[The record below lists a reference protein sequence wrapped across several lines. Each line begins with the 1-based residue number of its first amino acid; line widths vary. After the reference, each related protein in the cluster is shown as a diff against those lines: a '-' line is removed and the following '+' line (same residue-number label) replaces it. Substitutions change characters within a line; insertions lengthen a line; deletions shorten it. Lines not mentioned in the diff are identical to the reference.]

1 MNKINEFLE
10 KIKKCKVMS
19 KVVIR
24 RKSVEEKEEE
34 ADKKAKALNIKY
46 IKYISKLEL

>member
-1 MNKINEFLE
+1 
-10 KIKKCKVMS
+10 MS

-46 IKYISKLEL
+46 IKYISKLELQVRYK